1 MSTGAKPGYIKGVR
15 REQRVAGCKPVT
27 VLGKDARG
35 NSFSQNTFTVE
46 ISATGAR
53 LRGLPALEA
62 GTILLLECGQQRA
75 RYRVMW
81 VGEEGTAFE
90 DQVGVHC
97 VDPGKTIF
105 GLDPPQDGSF
115 YDEYK
120 RVEAELQRTEE
131 RYKNLFNHSLGLICT
146 HDLHGVVLSMNP
158 AAAFAIGYPKDKLA
172 GKSVSEFLA
181 PSVRSQFPEYLRRV
195 RDAGEDSGQ
204 MLVLTHNRMKR
215 VWFYRNL
222 LVREQGAPPYV
233 VGHAMD
239 ITEQKKIEHELQR
252 ALAELRKASAEVR
265 TLKGLLP
272 ICAWCKKIRTQ
283 SGEWV
288 ELESYITE
296 NSNAHFT
303 HGVCRE
309 CLPKVRSAN
318 QQK

>member
-1 MSTGAKPGYIKGVR
+1 MSAGAKPGYVQGVR
-15 REQRVAGCKPVT
+15 REQRIAGCKPVT
-27 VLGKDARG
+27 VLGKDVHG

-53 LRGLPALEA
+53 LRGLPALKA
-62 GTILLLECGQQRA
+62 GTILLLESGQQQA

-81 VGEEGTAFE
+81 VGEKGTAFE

-97 VDPGKTIF
+97 VDPDKTIF
-105 GLDPPQDGSF
+105 GLEPPQEGSF

-131 RYKNLFNHSLGLICT
+131 RYKTLYNHSLGLICT
-146 HDLHGVVLSMNP
+146 HDLHGVVMSMNP
-158 AAAFAIGYPKDKLA
+158 AAALALGYAPDKVA
-172 GKSVSEFLA
+172 GKTFSEFLP

-204 MLVLTHNRMKR
+204 TLVLTRNRMKR

-222 LVREQGAPPYV
+222 LVREQGVPPYV

-239 ITEQKKIEHELQR
+239 ITDQKKTEHELQQT
-252 ALAELRKASAEVR
+252 LTELRKASAEVR

-283 SGEWV
+283 TGDWV
-288 ELESYITE
+288 DLESYVTE
-296 NSNAHFT
+296 NSEAHFT
-303 HGVCRE
+303 HSVCSA
-309 CLPKVRSAN
+309 CLPKIRSGN
-318 QQK
+318 QH